1 MVIIVELRIN
11 TQNEYVQLANT
22 TESGELQLH
31 CNDYYDLLLFNGPI
45 DKESIHF
52 LENHFKRDGNIAIS
66 DTDDYNVNYV
76 MIPCSCASS
85 SQIVLTYIMQ
95 NHGIQTAPIK
105 YSGGWEYYEFFC
117 INKQS
122 LSTILDLLKEKY
134 TMELIS
140 VEEQSFYYNP
150 MRILGVSL
158 IDILQ
163 RFNPKQIELLKE
175 VYFEGY
181 YSIPRK
187 VKLAEIADRKNKSR
201 WTIEKSI
208 RQIENK
214 IMDMIVPLIDFGA
227 LNGTQFMVKAS
238 KSQL

>member
-1 MVIIVELRIN
+1 MVIIVDLRIN
-11 TQNEYVQLANT
+11 TVNEYVQLAET
-22 TESGELQLH
+22 TDSGELQLH

-45 DKESIHF
+45 GKESIQF
-52 LENHFKRDGNIAIS
+52 LTEHFKQGEEIAIGDS
-66 DTDDYNVNYV
+66 DDYNVNYV
-76 MIPCSCASS
+76 MIPCSCGSS
-85 SQIVLTYIMQ
+85 SQIVLNYIMQ

-105 YSGGWEYYEFFC
+105 YSAGWEYYEFFC

-122 LSTILDLLKEKY
+122 LSSILSILKEKY
-134 TMELIS
+134 TLELIS

-163 RFNPKQIELLKE
+163 RLNPRQIKLLKE
-175 VYFEGY
+175 VYLEGY
-181 YSIPRK
+181 YDIPRK
-187 VKLAEIADRKNKSR
+187 VKLAEIADRMGKSR

-214 IMDMIVPLIDFGA
+214 IMDMVVPLIDFGV
-227 LNGTQFMVKAS
+227 LNRTQIMPNTS
-238 KSQL
+238 KSY